1 MNERFLHGSPTPLN
15 APTHRAPSQWHT
27 GAGGIAVALACCS
40 LAHAELAVF
49 DIDPL
54 RSQVQL
60 SGTVSGSVFQE
71 QSAGSLSNAMTGT
84 ILVDLT
90 DSQIRFTGGSAV
102 KPPETQSYSPLPGGA
117 SGTAPAAYGAKANVK
132 IAIGPASF
140 ASTANAAARSV
151 NFDLESLAL
160 NRTPTG
166 FDARGITFRIP
177 ESANT
182 KLDYRTSAPLT
193 IFGSQAIT
201 GIAANRGTAA
211 KLETLGGVETLTI
224 PFDASYFFE
233 LLVPNDTEIKF
244 SGQLVAT
251 RRAGPVTPPEI
262 TVARPPDPGVPMT
275 LSWPDGYKLQRSTTL
290 SPANWQDSPASSP
303 LQIPLSLPGEY
314 FRIVPR

>member
-1 MNERFLHGSPTPLN
+1 MNEHFPHGFSCLPS
-15 APTHRAPSQWHT
+15 ADGRRALSRAQVRT
-27 GAGGIAVALACCS
+27 AGIVIALACGS
-40 LAHAELAVF
+40 IAHAELVLF

-60 SGTVSGSVFQE
+60 SGAVSGSAFQE
-71 QSAGSLSNAMTGT
+71 QSAGSLSNAMTGS

-90 DSQIRFTGGSAV
+90 DAQIKFTGGSAV
-102 KPPETQSYSPLPGGA
+102 KPPETQSYIPLPGGA
-117 SGTAPAAYGAKANVK
+117 SGSAPAAYGAKANVK
-132 IAIGPASF
+132 IVVGPVSLN
-140 ASTANAAARSV
+140 STANAAARSV
-151 NFDLESLAL
+151 NFDLESLDL

-182 KLDYRTSAPLT
+182 KLDYRTSGNLT
-193 IFGSQAIT
+193 LLGSQAIT
-201 GIAANRGTAA
+201 GLAGNRGVQG
-211 KLETLGGVETLTI
+211 KLESIGGVETLTI

-233 LLVPNDTEIKF
+233 ILTPNDTEIKF
-244 SGQLVAT
+244 AGQLVAT
-251 RRAGPVTPPEI
+251 RRPGTYTPPEI
-262 TVARPPDPGVPMT
+262 AVARPADPGVPLT

-290 SPANWQDSPASSP
+290 SPANWQDSPATSP